1 MNAISVS
8 GTPPVGRV
16 GVHLHA
22 IVTACSTLVLIFVGG
37 LVTSHDAGLAV
48 PDWPT
53 TYDENMFVY
62 PPARWVGGIL
72 YEHGHRLTATAIGLL
87 TLLLAMR
94 LGLSEA
100 RKHSVRRWIRVASL
114 ALVVV
119 SLFRLSG
126 QRLWMSLA
134 TTLAVLLGTE
144 ILLRGAPESRRWV
157 RRLGYLALGAVLL
170 QGVLGGLTVHYLL
183 PLPVSVAHAC
193 LAQAFLCLV
202 VTLAVVTSSSWIA
215 TESGSIARSR
225 PPAPA
230 AGAGLWRFAAVTA
243 GMVYLQLV
251 IGACM
256 RHMNAGL
263 AIPDFPLAFGRI
275 IPPLESLPV
284 VVHFT
289 HRLGALLVTACIAA
303 TAMKFLFAGPP
314 VRGLAPLAV
323 LLVLLTSIQLTLG
336 AFTVW
341 TGTAPWPTTFHVATG
356 AAILATSV
364 WLALRSYER
373 EALGEARA

>member
-1 MNAISVS
+1 MNAISVA
-8 GTPPVGRV
+8 GTPPVSRA

-22 IVTACSTLVLIFVGG
+22 IVTACSTLLLIFVGG

-53 TYDENMFVY
+53 TYDENMFLY

-87 TLLLAMR
+87 TLLLALR
-94 LGLSEA
+94 FGLSEA
-100 RKHSVRRWIRVASL
+100 WKLTVRRWIRGATVAL
-114 ALVVV
+114 AVL

-134 TTLAVLLGTE
+134 TTLVVLLGTE
-144 ILLRGAPESRRWV
+144 FLLRGAPEPRRWV
-157 RRLGYLALGAVLL
+157 RRLGYFALGAVLL
-170 QGVLGGLTVHYLL
+170 QGLLGGLTVHYLL
-183 PLPVSVAHAC
+183 PLPISVAHAC
-193 LAQAFLCLV
+193 LAQAFLCLL
-202 VTLAVVTSSSWIA
+202 VTLAVVTSASWIA
-215 TESGSIARSR
+215 AESGTTERSGSGV
-225 PPAPA
+225 AP
-230 AGAGLWRFAAVTA
+230 GAGLWRFAAVTA
-243 GMVYLQLV
+243 GVVYLQLV

-284 VVHFT
+284 AVHFA
-289 HRLGALLVTACIAA
+289 HRIGALLVSASILT

-314 VRGLAPLAV
+314 VRRLAPLGL
-323 LLVLLTSIQLTLG
+323 LLVLLTGIQVTLG
-336 AFTVW
+336 AYTVW
-341 TGTAPWPTTFHVATG
+341 TRTAPWPTTFHVATG
-356 AAILATSV
+356 AAVLATSV